1 MPTLKYPIGLQ
12 SFSEIRKGGYVYVDK
27 TAYIHRLV
35 STGKYYFLS
44 RPRRFGKSLFLS
56 TLKSYFEGDR
66 ELFDGLFISGRVDE
80 WESSPVF
87 YFDFV
92 NFDTSCIEGL
102 QSAVEAH
109 LGTWEEQYGAN
120 ASEVGYAQ
128 RFYGLLKRAVAK
140 TGSRAVVLVDE
151 YDKPLFS
158 TFDNPELNEQYC
170 HILKAIYG
178 TLKAADEYIRFAM
191 LSGVTRFSR
200 LSIFSD
206 LNNLEDISLDTA
218 YSGICGIT
226 EGEIE
231 QYLQDGIDEFASKN
245 GLDST
250 MAMQMLKDNYDG
262 YHFTRRGDDIYNP
275 FSLFR
280 ALKSGDI
287 GEYWF
292 ATGTPTFL
300 FQALRSQRD
309 SLCDYLNVVT
319 DEPTLVQIDSYSDDL
334 TALLF
339 QTGYLTVKEFDAA
352 TGDIKL
358 AIPNREVEQ
367 GFFRGLLPVFSGANS
382 KESGDFIRRFSEA
395 AVNGEPD
402 DFMLLLKSFLADI
415 PYDLSKDKPEI
426 YFENNIYII
435 VKMLGFRVTTEYRT
449 SRGRI
454 DVLIETGRFIYI
466 IELKLDGT
474 AQKALTQIEERE
486 YALPFATAGKQII
499 KIGANFSKTT
509 RNIDEWVI
517 TR

>member
-35 STGKYYFLS
+35 STGKYYFLT

-280 ALKSGDI
+280 
-287 GEYWF
+287 
-292 ATGTPTFL
+292 
-300 FQALRSQRD
+300 
-309 SLCDYLNVVT
+309 
-319 DEPTLVQIDSYSDDL
+319 
-334 TALLF
+334 
-339 QTGYLTVKEFDAA
+339 
-352 TGDIKL
+352 
-358 AIPNREVEQ
+358 
-367 GFFRGLLPVFSGANS
+367 
-382 KESGDFIRRFSEA
+382 
-395 AVNGEPD
+395 
-402 DFMLLLKSFLADI
+402 
-415 PYDLSKDKPEI
+415 
-426 YFENNIYII
+426 
-435 VKMLGFRVTTEYRT
+435 
-449 SRGRI
+449 
-454 DVLIETGRFIYI
+454 
-466 IELKLDGT
+466 
-474 AQKALTQIEERE
+474 
-486 YALPFATAGKQII
+486 
-499 KIGANFSKTT
+499 
-509 RNIDEWVI
+509 
-517 TR
+517 